1 MELFEAEIGL
11 YRDVVRDGFAV
22 FKGELTGDIDRAV
35 VDDGGGIVPGGD
47 GDGVGLDFLHWG
59 SLHFEVGHQLVE
71 RWQNRLPAGVGVFLE
86 VAKSVNIKPGGD
98 SERVK
103 IEALT
108 DTYDSVVS
116 EFV

>member
-1 MELFEAEIGL
+1 MLETEIGL
-11 YRDVVRDGFAV
+11 FGDVVRDGLAV
-22 FKGELTGDIDRAV
+22 LERELTGDIYRAI

-86 VAKSVNIKPGGD
+86 VAKSVYIEPGRD

-103 IEALT
+103 IQSFTHT
-108 DTYDSVVS
+108 DDSVMS